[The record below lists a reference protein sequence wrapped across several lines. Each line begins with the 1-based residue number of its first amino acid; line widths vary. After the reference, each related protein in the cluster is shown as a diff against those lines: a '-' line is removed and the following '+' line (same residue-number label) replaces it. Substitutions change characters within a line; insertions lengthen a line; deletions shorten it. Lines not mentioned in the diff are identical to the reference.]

1 MEIHYG
7 GMMKEFEDL
16 FLQLTKQHDNS
27 VVFND
32 FLDYSVD
39 MFRIDY
45 NEKHFKHE
53 TYTKEEH
60 TIFYDLLTHLITH
73 FTIY

>member
-1 MEIHYG
+1 
-7 GMMKEFEDL
+7 MKKFEDL
-16 FLQLTKQHDNS
+16 FLELTKQHDNT

-32 FLDYSVD
+32 FLDYRVD

-45 NEKHFKHE
+45 NEKHFKYE

-60 TIFYDLLTHLITH
+60 TIF
-73 FTIY
+73 